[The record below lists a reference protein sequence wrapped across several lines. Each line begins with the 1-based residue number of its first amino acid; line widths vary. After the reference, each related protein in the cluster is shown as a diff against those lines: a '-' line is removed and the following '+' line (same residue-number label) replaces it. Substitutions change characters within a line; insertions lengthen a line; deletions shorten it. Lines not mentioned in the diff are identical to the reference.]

1 MKSLID
7 EQSTAQTFTTDPTVL
22 YSPQIPD
29 QEHHPILREEME
41 AAVKAL
47 KMGKSA
53 GVDNRQGELVQAE
66 GEAVIDILTSICNKI
81 WKTGKWP
88 NTWTESL
95 VITLTKKG
103 NLQLCKNYRTI
114 SLINHPSKV
123 MLKVILNRLQPQ
135 AEEIRASGFQSR
147 KEEHQRTNIQSQD
160 PLREIHAA
168 SAESFYVFITFKMA
182 FDRVWH
188 AGFPLHFV
196 IGGTFSLFFF
206 NIFAHQCIAAYR
218 ASLHFGGTRQIL
230 CMKKKKKNLCR
241 G

>member
-1 MKSLID
+1 MHEILNRWTEYCSDLYNC
-7 EQSTAQTFTTDPTVL
+7 ETNGDPTVL

-29 QEHHPILREEME
+29 EEHHPILREEME

-160 PLREIHAA
+160 PLR
-168 SAESFYVFITFKMA
+168 
-182 FDRVWH
+182 
-188 AGFPLHFV
+188 
-196 IGGTFSLFFF
+196 
-206 NIFAHQCIAAYR
+206 
-218 ASLHFGGTRQIL
+218 
-230 CMKKKKKNLCR
+230 
-241 G
+241 